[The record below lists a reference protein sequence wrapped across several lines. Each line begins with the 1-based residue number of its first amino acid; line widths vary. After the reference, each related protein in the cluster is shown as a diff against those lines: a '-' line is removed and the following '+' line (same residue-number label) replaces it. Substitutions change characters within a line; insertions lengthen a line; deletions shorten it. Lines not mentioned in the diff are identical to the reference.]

1 MATLI
6 DRVRAYLRSPKGR
19 QQVEEAKQKAEE
31 WAQDPRNQQKARRL
45 LERFRGRRH

>member
-1 MATLI
+1 MRMATLM

-19 QQVEEAKQKAEE
+19 QQVENAKRMAR
-31 WAQDPRNQQKARRL
+31 DPRNQQKVRQF

>member
-1 MATLI
+1 MATLM

-19 QQVEEAKQKAEE
+19 ANMEKAKQLAR
-31 WAQDPRNQQKARRL
+31 DPRNQQKARRL